1 MHYFAAIISAFSSS
15 VTSIFGKVSLNLG
28 ASALQILLIRFLFS
42 LLISFIFFLLLKRKF
57 DLKKFILFGF
67 LGILNYGLASYLF
80 FSGLKFLNPAYATVL
95 FFTNPIFVLLFQTII
110 YKNKMNILN
119 ILAVI
124 LSFVGVFFSNVGEQ
138 KFSNLDSLIVGT
150 FLVIL
155 ASVLNGLF
163 IAITGEKFKKFSLD
177 PFEIVF
183 YTFLAVSIM
192 YLVVSVFTRD
202 IFTLRVDY
210 IGYGLLLAI
219 FSTFIPLTLNFFSL
233 KKLSS
238 HTVAIIM
245 PLEVVF
251 ASILSFIIF
260 GESFNLIKIIGF
272 VLVGFA
278 PVVENLKYVFK
289 YFNKWIKHDEYCEFI
304 IR

>member
-57 DLKKFILFGF
+57 DLKKFVLFGF
-67 LGILNYGLASYLF
+67 LGVINYGLASYLF
-80 FSGLKFLNPAYATVL
+80 FSGLRFLNPAYATVL
-95 FFTNPIFVLLFQTII
+95 FFTNPIFVLLIQMII
-110 YKNKMNILN
+110 YKNKMNTLN
-119 ILAVI
+119 VLAVF
-124 LSFVGVFFSNVGEQ
+124 LSFLGVFFSNIGEQ
-138 KFSNLDSLIVGT
+138 KFSSLDNLFIGT

-155 ASVLNGLF
+155 ASFLNGLF
-163 IAITGEKFKKFSLD
+163 IAITGEKFKKFSLN
-177 PFEIVF
+177 PIEIGF
-183 YTFLAVSIM
+183 YTFLAVSVM
-192 YLVVSVFTRD
+192 YLIVASFTKD
-202 IFTLRVDY
+202 LFTLKLNYVS
-210 IGYGLLLAI
+210 YGLLLAI

-245 PLEVVF
+245 PLEIVF

-260 GESFNLIKIIGF
+260 GESFNLIKILGF
-272 VLVGFA
+272 FLVGLA
-278 PVVENLKYVFK
+278 PVVENLEQAMKY
-289 YFNKWIKHDEYCEFI
+289 IKRRINF
-304 IR
+304 